1 MIGYADNGVKKWKG
15 FMDHWDELGIE
26 YKHCFHPES
35 YEWKLFRLD
44 KVSIIVA
51 TLSA

>member
-1 MIGYADNGVKKWKG
+1 
-15 FMDHWDELGIE
+15 MDHWDELGIE